1 MLRGCL
7 FESLSEG
14 VIICPK
20 LTLRSLWVLC
30 KRKLAMREEGEEPT
44 DDETGRLEELG
55 KGFVKLTASTI
66 ELYEEEEK

>member
-1 MLRGCL
+1 M
-7 FESLSEG
+7 
-14 VIICPK
+14 
-20 LTLRSLWVLC
+20 LC